1 MIDLK
6 SPDEVSRMRSA
17 CTAAAR
23 VLQDLAGLVV
33 PGVSTAGLDAAA
45 RGLMARHGC
54 ESACHGYV
62 VGRLTYPGYICIS
75 LNDEV
80 VHGIGAP
87 DRIVREGDLVS
98 LDVVVRR
105 DGYIGDNARTVMV
118 GKVAP
123 EARQLCI
130 DTEQA
135 LHAGISS
142 IRPGSRVGDLSAAI
156 QAALAPGGYG
166 IVRDFVGHGVGR
178 KMHEEPQI
186 PNYGKAGTGPKLLP
200 GMALAIEPMV
210 NLGSHKI
217 VMAADGWTARTAD
230 GKVVEQLSG
239 RVLNVRFSPDPA
251 ATYFVVYYSRAPD
264 ELRRTADGRVVNRP
278 KAIRRFL
285 ITCRSLRLR

>member
-6 SPDEVSRMRSA
+6 SGEDVSRMRAA
-17 CTAAAR
+17 CTSAAR
-23 VLQDLAGLVV
+23 VLHDLADLVV
-33 PGVSTAGLDAAA
+33 PGISTAGLDAAA
-45 RGLMARHGC
+45 RGLMLRHGC
-54 ESACHGYV
+54 ESACLGYV
-62 VGRLTYPGYICIS
+62 VGRLSYPGQVCIS
-75 LNDEV
+75 LNDEI

-87 DRIVREGDLVS
+87 DRIIREGDLVS

-105 DGYIGDNARTVMV
+105 EGFIGDNARTILV

-123 EARQLCI
+123 DARQLCQ
-130 DTEQA
+130 DTEKA
-135 LHAGISS
+135 LMAGIAAV
-142 IRPGSRVGDLSAAI
+142 RPGSRVGDISAAI

-210 NLGSHKI
+210 NLGTHKI

-230 GKVVEQLSG
+230 GKPSAHFEHTVLVTETGVEILT
-239 RVLNVRFSPDPA
+239 LP
-251 ATYFVVYYSRAPD
+251 
-264 ELRRTADGRVVNRP
+264 
-278 KAIRRFL
+278 
-285 ITCRSLRLR
+285 

>member
-6 SPDEVSRMRSA
+6 SGEDVSRMRAA
-17 CTAAAR
+17 CTSAAR
-23 VLQDLAGLVV
+23 VLHDLADLVV
-33 PGVSTAGLDAAA
+33 PGISTAGLDAAA
-45 RGLMARHGC
+45 RGLMLRHGC
-54 ESACHGYV
+54 ESACLGYV
-62 VGRLTYPGYICIS
+62 VGRLSYPGHVCIS
-75 LNDEV
+75 LNDEI

-87 DRIVREGDLVS
+87 DRIIREGDLVS

-105 DGYIGDNARTVMV
+105 EGFIGDNARTILV

-123 EARQLCI
+123 DARQLCQ
-130 DTEQA
+130 DTEKA
-135 LHAGISS
+135 LMAGIAAV
-142 IRPGSRVGDLSAAI
+142 RPGSRVGDISAAI

-210 NLGSHKI
+210 NLGTHKI

-230 GKVVEQLSG
+230 GKPSAHFEHTVLVTETGVEILT
-239 RVLNVRFSPDPA
+239 LP
-251 ATYFVVYYSRAPD
+251 
-264 ELRRTADGRVVNRP
+264 
-278 KAIRRFL
+278 
-285 ITCRSLRLR
+285 

>member
-6 SPDEVSRMRSA
+6 SGDDVSRMRAA

-23 VLQDLAGLVV
+23 VLHDLADLVV
-33 PGVSTAGLDAAA
+33 PGISTAGLDSAA
-45 RGLMARHGC
+45 RGLMLRHGC
-54 ESACHGYV
+54 ESACLGYV
-62 VGRLTYPGYICIS
+62 VGRLSYPGYVCIS
-75 LNDEV
+75 LNDEI

-87 DRIVREGDLVS
+87 DRIIREGDLVS
-98 LDVVVRR
+98 LDVFVRR
-105 DGYIGDNARTVMV
+105 DGFIGDNARTILV

-123 EARQLCI
+123 DARQLCQ
-130 DTEQA
+130 DTEKA
-135 LHAGISS
+135 LMAGIAAV
-142 IRPGSRVGDLSAAI
+142 RPGSRVGDISAAI

-210 NLGSHKI
+210 NLGTHKI

-230 GKVVEQLSG
+230 GKPSAHFEHTVLVTETGVEILT
-239 RVLNVRFSPDPA
+239 LP
-251 ATYFVVYYSRAPD
+251 
-264 ELRRTADGRVVNRP
+264 
-278 KAIRRFL
+278 
-285 ITCRSLRLR
+285 